1 MGTAGLKRVKQGLD
15 EEDPLVNAE
24 FLEPGPHASFGR
36 KGGRRPLLRFHEM
49 ISIDLPAEGIMLHD
63 AHTDGLHDMVIDVT
77 LQQDADQG
85 VLRDRAGD
93 HRLNLLIRR

>member
-24 FLEPGPHASFGR
+24 FLEPGPHASFSR
-36 KGGRRPLLRFHEM
+36 KGGRRPFLCFHKM

-63 AHTDGLHDMVIDVT
+63 PHADGLHDMVIDVT
-77 LQQDADQG
+77 RQ
-85 VLRDRAGD
+85 
-93 HRLNLLIRR
+93 